1 MTEQRPISLRD
12 LAFVRDVLI
21 PRAWVSGD
29 EVDELVRLRGR
40 LDRYF
45 EALRQPLLQP
55 PTPPTPPPT
64 PPTPPSPVP
73 APEPPAP
80 VVPDVSAAVVEPVPT
95 P

>member
-29 EVDELVRLRGR
+29 EVDELVRLRDR

-45 EALRQPLLQP
+45 DGLRQPP
-55 PTPPTPPPT
+55 PPPTPPPT
-64 PPTPPSPVP
+64 PPAPVP
-73 APEPPAP
+73 APVAPAP
-80 VVPDVSAAVVEPVPT
+80 VAPEGAAAVTAEVAPAP
-95 P
+95 

>member
-29 EVDELVRLRGR
+29 EVDELVRLRDR

-45 EALRQPLLQP
+45 DGLRQPPSPPAP
-55 PTPPTPPPT
+55 PTPARAAPAAPEAAAAE
-64 PPTPPSPVP
+64 VAP
-73 APEPPAP
+73 AP
-80 VVPDVSAAVVEPVPT
+80 
-95 P
+95 

>member
-12 LAFVRDVLI
+12 LALVRDVLI

-29 EVDELVRLRGR
+29 EVDELVRLRAR

-45 EALRQPLLQP
+45 EALRQPP
-55 PTPPTPPPT
+55 PPLTPPTTP

-73 APEPPAP
+73 APEPAP
-80 VVPDVSAAVVEPVPT
+80 VAPDVAAALVEPVPT

>member
-29 EVDELVRLRGR
+29 EVDELVRLRDR

-45 EALRQPLLQP
+45 DGLRQPPPPPTPSPNP
-55 PTPPTPPPT
+55 PTPPV
-64 PPTPPSPVP
+64 PVP
-73 APEPPAP
+73 GPVTPVAPEAAAVAEPAP
-80 VVPDVSAAVVEPVPT
+80 AP
-95 P
+95 

>member
-29 EVDELVRLRGR
+29 EVDELVRLRAR

-45 EALRQPLLQP
+45 EALRQPP
-55 PTPPTPPPT
+55 PPPMPPTTPTPPT
-64 PPTPPSPVP
+64 TPPSP
-73 APEPPAP
+73 APVSEPPAP
-80 VVPDVSAAVVEPVPT
+80 IAPDVAAVVEPAPT